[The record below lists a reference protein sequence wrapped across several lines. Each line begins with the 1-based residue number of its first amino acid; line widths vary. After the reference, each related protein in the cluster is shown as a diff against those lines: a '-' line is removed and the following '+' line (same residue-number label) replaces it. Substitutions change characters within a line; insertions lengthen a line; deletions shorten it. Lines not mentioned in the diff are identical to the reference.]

1 MACSPLD
8 SANTIVPP
16 VAAEVIAAKTSNRL
30 DDTPTGVAPSYMF
43 LRKWGSKG
51 NGDGQFNFPTGI
63 AVDNS
68 GNLYV
73 ADKENHRVQKFSS
86 EGAFL
91 LKWGREG
98 TGKGQFYFPIGVAV
112 DSAGNLYV
120 VDEGNHRIQKFSSE
134 GTFLSTWGGEGRGNG
149 KFFYPLSVA
158 VDHADNV

>member
-1 MACSPLD
+1 MLKKLTLPRCLNAHLGLAYLLAGLMACSPLD

-86 EGAFL
+86 ESTFL
-91 LKWGREG
+91 VKWG
-98 TGKGQFYFPIGVAV
+98 TGAVAT
-112 DSAGNLYV
+112 A
-120 VDEGNHRIQKFSSE
+120 SS
-134 GTFLSTWGGEGRGNG
+134 TTRQ
-149 KFFYPLSVA
+149 A
-158 VDHADNV
+158 